1 MRILV
6 VGGGGR
12 EHALGAALAG
22 HGHELR
28 FAPGNAGT
36 DGLAGPGA
44 HANRPVRADDVAG
57 LVGLALAEGVD
68 LVVVGPEAPLVA
80 GLVDALE
87 SRGIAAFGPTAACA
101 ALEGSKAYAKQ
112 LMARWG
118 VPTAASV
125 TVNRLEDALAA
136 LDRFDAVP
144 VVKAS
149 GLAAGKGVVVPEH
162 RADAEAALG
171 AMFVERVFGDAAS
184 EVVLEERLVGR
195 EVSVLAICSDASYRL
210 LVPAQ
215 DHKRLL
221 DGDGGPNTGGMG
233 AFAPSAIVDDT
244 LLGTIGE
251 LAIAPIL
258 DGMVRD
264 GTPYCGVLY
273 AGIMLTD
280 AGPRVL
286 EYNCRFG
293 DPEAQVILAL
303 WADDPV
309 HIFRAAIERELD
321 QVTLSWRPGAA
332 ATVVMAA
339 EGYPERP
346 VSGAL
351 IGGLEAAAATGCQ
364 VLHAGTVSSPEGPR
378 VAGGRVLS
386 VTATGA
392 DLPAAVNRVYAG
404 VDRISFDGMQFR
416 RDIGRHNPEVTA

>member
-1 MRILV
+1 VRILV

-12 EHALGAALAG
+12 EHALGAALAS

-36 DGLAGPGA
+36 DGLAGPGRQ
-44 HANRPVRADDVAG
+44 ANRSVRADDVAG
-57 LVGLALAEGVD
+57 LVNLALAEAVD

-87 SRGIAAFGPTAACA
+87 ARGVAAFGPTAACA
-101 ALEGSKAYAKQ
+101 ALEGSKAHAKD

-125 TVNRLEDALAA
+125 TVDNLQDALAA

-149 GLAAGKGVVVPEH
+149 GLAAGKGVVVAED
-162 RADAEAALG
+162 RAGAEAALRS
-171 AMFVERVFGDAAS
+171 MFVERIFGDAAAQ
-184 EVVLEERLVGR
+184 VVLEERLVGR
-195 EVSVLAICSDASYRL
+195 EVSVLAICSDTDYRL

-215 DHKRLL
+215 DHKRLS
-221 DGDGGPNTGGMG
+221 DGDRGPNTGGMG
-233 AFAPSAIVDDT
+233 AFAPSAIVDDP
-244 LLGTIGE
+244 LLRTIGE
-251 LAIAPIL
+251 TAIAPIL
-258 DGMVRD
+258 DGMVRE
-264 GTPYCGVLY
+264 GSPYCGVLY

-303 WADDPV
+303 WADDPAR
-309 HIFRAAIERELD
+309 IFRAAIQRELA

-339 EGYPERP
+339 GGYPEAPRT
-346 VSGAL
+346 GAL
-351 IGGLEAAAATGCQ
+351 IVGLDAAAATGAQ
-364 VLHAGTVSSPEGPR
+364 VLHAGTAVSPEGPR

-392 DLPAAVNRVYAG
+392 DLPAAVARAYAG
-404 VDRISFDGMQFR
+404 VERISFDGMQFR
-416 RDIGRHNPEVTA
+416 RDIGRHDPEVTA

>member
-12 EHALGAALAG
+12 EHALGAALAS

-36 DGLAGPGA
+36 DALAGPGRQ
-44 HANRPVRADDVAG
+44 ANRAVRADDVAG
-57 LVGLALAEGVD
+57 LVNLALAEGVD

-87 SRGIAAFGPTAACA
+87 ARGVPAFGPTAACA
-101 ALEGSKAYAKQ
+101 ALEGSKAHAKD

-118 VPTAASV
+118 VPTATSTTAD
-125 TVNRLEDALAA
+125 NLHDALAA
-136 LDRFDAVP
+136 LDRFDGVP

-149 GLAAGKGVVVPEH
+149 GLAAGKGVVVPED
-162 RADAEAALG
+162 RAGAEAALHS
-171 AMFVERVFGDAAS
+171 MFVDRVFGDAAS
-184 EVVLEERLVGR
+184 QVVLEERLVGR
-195 EVSVLAICSDASYRL
+195 EVSVLAICSDTDYRL

-215 DHKRLL
+215 DHKRLS
-221 DGDGGPNTGGMG
+221 DGDAGPNTGGMG
-233 AFAPSAIVDDT
+233 AFAPSAIIGDT
-244 LLGTIGE
+244 LLRTIGDT
-251 LAIAPIL
+251 AIAPVL

-264 GTPYCGVLY
+264 GNPYCGVLY

-309 HIFRAAIERELD
+309 RIFRAAIERELAH
-321 QVTLSWRPGAA
+321 VTLSWRPGAA
-332 ATVVMAA
+332 ATVVLAA
-339 EGYPERP
+339 GGYPEAPRT
-346 VSGAL
+346 GAL
-351 IGGLEAAAATGCQ
+351 IAGLDDAASTGAQ
-364 VLHAGTVSSPEGPR
+364 VLHAGTVASPEGPR

-392 DLPAAVNRVYAG
+392 DLPAAVARAYAG
-404 VDRISFDGMQFR
+404 VERISFEGMQFR
-416 RDIGRHNPEVTA
+416 RDIGRHDPEVTA